1 MLRIW
6 LWQLDFYKTSLQII
20 IIFFFCLFLDEDFS
34 GRKWQDEINSGFDRL
49 VAYATEVDKRRKS
62 TDSSGS
68 PVRPNSGLS
77 GHEDLKFPGKD
88 IIDDVFDGSRNFQ
101 QFGAKSATGSCTG
114 SGSGSLT
121 GSNNV
126 AAAAQMQNSSNPGG
140 NIYSSGP
147 RGVVSANSPYARTM
161 PKNASSTKSYV
172 PSALASVGSLDDL
185 TSGPSPEVTS
195 TPSPR
200 SKSRQILPGENL
212 PEHHFKKRYFA
223 ENQAPPPI
231 VATPTSSKNGSPPL
245 SSSPS

>member
-1 MLRIW
+1 
-6 LWQLDFYKTSLQII
+6 
-20 IIFFFCLFLDEDFS
+20 
-34 GRKWQDEINSGFDRL
+34 
-49 VAYATEVDKRRKS
+49 
-62 TDSSGS
+62 
-68 PVRPNSGLS
+68 
-77 GHEDLKFPGKD
+77 
-88 IIDDVFDGSRNFQ
+88 
-101 QFGAKSATGSCTG
+101 
-114 SGSGSLT
+114 
-121 GSNNV
+121 
-126 AAAAQMQNSSNPGG
+126 MQNSSNPSG

-147 RGVVSANSPYARTM
+147 RGVVSANSPYARTIS
-161 PKNASSTKSYV
+161 KNASSTKSYV

-245 SSSPS
+245 SSSPSWKIKIILDQTRQLTLEKKNQNGNLFKFRLFREIVMSKTKCEFARMSWYMRLEDFFYILPLDFCIFLHYTNLVMCS

>member
-1 MLRIW
+1 
-6 LWQLDFYKTSLQII
+6 
-20 IIFFFCLFLDEDFS
+20 
-34 GRKWQDEINSGFDRL
+34 
-49 VAYATEVDKRRKS
+49 
-62 TDSSGS
+62 
-68 PVRPNSGLS
+68 
-77 GHEDLKFPGKD
+77 
-88 IIDDVFDGSRNFQ
+88 
-101 QFGAKSATGSCTG
+101 
-114 SGSGSLT
+114 
-121 GSNNV
+121 
-126 AAAAQMQNSSNPGG
+126 MQNSSNPSG

-245 SSSPS
+245 SSSPSWKIKIILDQTLQLTLEKKIKIHKSRKEICSNLGYFVKLWWVKQNVSLLEWVGTWWLEDFFYILPLDFCIFLHWYKFS